1 MSKFVVLDW
10 LFGLVNDLDGKLS
23 TGVTLFV
30 NGTVISGDLIP
41 PSDYFKGI
49 AETLET
55 SPSEPGSIEI
65 ANIMGKSLRESVEKA
80 ANVSDHPD
88 EKDGTEKSDVIYLK
102 NISLWSSSRTVTVTK
117 SFLVL
122 RVDAVD
128 GFFLGKFSTT

>member
-10 LFGLVNDLDGKLS
+10 LFGIVNDSDGKLS
-23 TGVTLFV
+23 IVVTLFV
-30 NGTVISGDLIP
+30 NGTVISGNLIP

-55 SPSEPGSIEI
+55 SPIEPGSIETGK
-65 ANIMGKSLRESVEKA
+65 IMGKSLREVVEKA

-88 EKDGTEKSDVIYLK
+88 EKDGTEESDVIYLK
-102 NISLWSSSRTVTVTK
+102 NISLWSSSRTVAVTK

-122 RVDAVD
+122 RIDVVD
-128 GFFLGKFSTT
+128 GFILGKL